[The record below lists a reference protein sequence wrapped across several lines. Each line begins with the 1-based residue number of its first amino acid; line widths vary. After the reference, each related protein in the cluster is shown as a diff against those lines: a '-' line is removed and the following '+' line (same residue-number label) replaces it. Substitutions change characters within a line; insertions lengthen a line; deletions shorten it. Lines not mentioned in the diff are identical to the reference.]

1 MHSGSHRSHLTAV
14 YDRLI
19 VLQIKLNFA
28 VIRRGGCA
36 ALRWVIIE
44 AKKAT
49 VAEHFSVSFCLSL
62 WRHSLLV
69 LVPALVVSL
78 ASLCTNVLAGFNV
91 SLSLSHSLSLSLSL
105 SLPFYDDDLLC
116 LAHVLHGSFAS
127 QPVQLSE

>member
-1 MHSGSHRSHLTAV
+1 MTAV

-91 SLSLSHSLSLSLSL
+91 SLSL
-105 SLPFYDDDLLC
+105 PFYDDDLLC